1 MTAFTNGALEI
12 EIVFPFIETSF
23 KEDGGK
29 LFWNTSIVYAV
40 LFSMSDRNFK

>member
-29 LFWNTSIVYAV
+29 LFGIRQLYMQFFFNVRSK
-40 LFSMSDRNFK
+40 L